1 VKHIKQFYRF
11 IKESYGENPSINWD
25 IINTAKDLSLE
36 YLDEGYKLC
45 YRVYENELVSLAGGV
60 GGRWRPSEIISKL
73 VVEGN
78 FSHDGDKFEWNE
90 YDFYEPDPID
100 SKKLSYIF
108 WFVRPN
114 RLSDDLY
121 LRMVNSYKLIIS
133 QLREI
138 YPDEKI
144 NSKI

>member
-1 VKHIKQFYRF
+1 MKHIKQFYRF
-11 IKESYGENPSINWD
+11 IKESYGENPSINWEL
-25 IINTAKDLSLE
+25 INTAKDLSLE

-45 YRVYENELVSLAGGV
+45 YAVYENELVSLAGGV
-60 GGRWRPSEIISKL
+60 GGRWYPSETISK
-73 VVEGN
+73 VVVKGN
-78 FSHDGDKFEWNE
+78 FSHDGDEFEWNE
-90 YDFYEPDPID
+90 YDFYEPDPVNYE
-100 SKKLSYIF
+100 LSYTF

-121 LRMVNSYKLIIS
+121 LRMANSYKLIIS